1 LNRVRRIIAAVSTRS
16 IELRRTRQPAL
27 LGLITSP
34 AGLAVNLGNLFWVV
48 FLIFA
53 LMPLFETRWLRI
65 KRAGQIA
72 AIQKTRGSRVIAV
85 IHRQESMRFFGFPLA
100 RYIDM
105 DDAEK
110 VLNAIRTTPAEQPI
124 DMILHTPGGLAIA
137 ALQIAR
143 ALRSHPGRVTVFIP
157 HFAMSGG
164 TLVALGADEIV
175 MTEHAMLGPIDPQI
189 NGMPAAS
196 IIKVASEK
204 PLSEIDDQTLIFA
217 DLGQKAIA
225 QLKRQATELL
235 RAPMAPDA
243 AIALAEQLTSGRWT
257 HDYPITVT
265 EARALGLPVNT
276 HMPQEVLDLMALFPQ
291 PVRTTQS
298 VEFGPRPGTR

>member
-1 LNRVRRIIAAVSTRS
+1 MNI
-16 IELRRTRQPAL
+16 
-27 LGLITSP
+27 
-34 AGLAVNLGNLFWVV
+34 GNLFWLV

-53 LMPLFETRWLRI
+53 MQPL
-65 KRAGQIA
+65 IA
-72 AIQKTRGSRVIAV
+72 ARWQRTMRASKIASIQKARSSRVIAV

-110 VLNAIRTTPAEQPI
+110 VLNAIRTTPPDQPI
-124 DMILHTPGGLAIA
+124 DVILHTPGGLAIA

-143 ALRSHPGRVTVFIP
+143 ALRAHPGRVTVFVP

-164 TLVALGADEIV
+164 TLVALGADAIV
-175 MTEHAMLGPIDPQI
+175 MTQHAMLGPIDPQI

-217 DLGQKAIA
+217 DIGQKAID
-225 QLKRQATELL
+225 QLKRQACELL
-235 RAPMAPDA
+235 RAPMPPDSA
-243 AIALAEQLTSGRWT
+243 MALADKLTSGRWT
-257 HDYPITVT
+257 HDYPITVS
-265 EARALGLPVNT
+265 EARELGLPVT
-276 HMPQEVLDLMALFPQ
+276 TEMPQDVLDLMSLFPQ
-291 PVRTTQS
+291 PVRTSQG
-298 VEFGPRPGTR
+298 VEYGPRPSAR

>member
-1 LNRVRRIIAAVSTRS
+1 MAK
-16 IELRRTRQPAL
+16 LRRAAAR
-27 LGLITSP
+27 IMNVS
-34 AGLAVNLGNLFWVV
+34 NLFWV
-48 FLIFA
+48 LIFIFA
-53 LMPLFETRWLRI
+53 MQPLIAARWQRTLRAS
-65 KRAGQIA
+65 RIA
-72 AIQKTRGSRVIAV
+72 AIQKARGSRVIAV

-110 VLNAIRTTPAEQPI
+110 VLNAIRTTPPEQPI

-143 ALRSHPGRVTVFIP
+143 ALRAHPGRVTVFVP
-157 HFAMSGG
+157 YFAMSGG

-217 DLGQKAIA
+217 DLGHKAIE

-235 RAPMAPDA
+235 RVPMPPEMAM
-243 AIALAEQLTSGRWT
+243 ALAEKLTSGRWT
-257 HDYPITVT
+257 HDYPITVS
-265 EARALGLPVNT
+265 EARELGLPVNT
-276 HMPQEVLDLMALFPQ
+276 AMPQDVIDLMALFPQ
-291 PVRTTQS
+291 PVRTS
-298 VEFGPRPGTR
+298 HGVEFGPRRAPR

>member
-1 LNRVRRIIAAVSTRS
+1 MNI
-16 IELRRTRQPAL
+16 
-27 LGLITSP
+27 
-34 AGLAVNLGNLFWVV
+34 GNLFWLV

-53 LMPLFETRWLRI
+53 MQPLIAARWQRSM
-65 KRAGQIA
+65 RASKIA
-72 AIQKTRGSRVIAV
+72 AIQKARGSRVIAV

-110 VLNAIRTTPAEQPI
+110 VLNAIRTTPPEQPI
-124 DMILHTPGGLAIA
+124 DVILHTPGGLAIA

-143 ALRSHPGRVTVFIP
+143 ALRAHPGRVTVFVP

-175 MTEHAMLGPIDPQI
+175 MTQHAMLGPIDPQI

-217 DLGQKAIA
+217 DIGQKAID
-225 QLKRQATELL
+225 QLKRQACELL
-235 RAPMAPDA
+235 RAPMPPDS
-243 AIALAEQLTSGRWT
+243 AIALADKLTSGRWT

-265 EARALGLPVNT
+265 EAGELGLPVT
-276 HMPQEVLDLMALFPQ
+276 TEMPQDVIELMSLFPQ
-291 PVRTTQS
+291 PVRTSQG
-298 VEFGPRPGTR
+298 VEYGPRPVAR

>member
-1 LNRVRRIIAAVSTRS
+1 MAK
-16 IELRRTRQPAL
+16 LRR
-27 LGLITSP
+27 
-34 AGLAVNLGNLFWVV
+34 AVARIMNVSNLFWV
-48 FLIFA
+48 LIFLFA
-53 LMPLFETRWLRI
+53 MQPLIAARWQRTLRAS
-65 KRAGQIA
+65 RIA
-72 AIQKTRGSRVIAV
+72 AIQKARGSRVIAV

-110 VLNAIRTTPAEQPI
+110 VLNAIRTTPPEQPI

-143 ALRSHPGRVTVFIP
+143 ALRAHPGRVTVFVP
-157 HFAMSGG
+157 YFAMSGG

-217 DLGQKAIA
+217 DLGHKAIE

-235 RAPMAPDA
+235 RVPMPPEMAT
-243 AIALAEQLTSGRWT
+243 ALAEKLTSGRWT
-257 HDYPITVT
+257 HDYPITVS
-265 EARALGLPVNT
+265 EARELGLPVNT
-276 HMPQEVLDLMALFPQ
+276 AMPQDVIDLMALFPQ
-291 PVRTTQS
+291 PVRTSQG
-298 VEFGPRPGTR
+298 VEFGPRRAPR

>member
-1 LNRVRRIIAAVSTRS
+1 MNF
-16 IELRRTRQPAL
+16 
-27 LGLITSP
+27 GNFFWLI
-34 AGLAVNLGNLFWVV
+34 

-53 LMPLFETRWLRI
+53 MQPLIAARWLRTM
-65 KRAGQIA
+65 RASKIA
-72 AIQKTRGSRVIAV
+72 TIQKIRGSRVIAV

-110 VLNAIRTTPAEQPI
+110 VLTAIRTTPPEQPI

-143 ALRSHPGRVTVFIP
+143 ALRAHPGRVTVFIP

-175 MTEHAMLGPIDPQI
+175 MSEHAMLGPIDPQI

-196 IIKVASEK
+196 IIKVATEK

-217 DLGQKAIA
+217 DLGHKAIE

-235 RAPMAPDA
+235 RAPMAPEMA
-243 AIALAEQLTSGRWT
+243 VALADKLTSGRWT
-257 HDYPITVT
+257 HDYPITVS
-265 EARALGLPVNT
+265 EARELGLPVNT
-276 HMPQEVLDLMALFPQ
+276 AMPQDILDLMALFPQ
-291 PVRTTQS
+291 PVRTSTG
-298 VEFGPRPGTR
+298 VEFGPRRAPR